1 VEGPAVSFSPPD
13 ITSVYA
19 GNTFECLLPKNALS
33 CKRRLSGGKIDT
45 RHKVLVVDDDVVSLE
60 LMALLLAHEGHQV
73 LRANDAG
80 AALELLS
87 SDQSARPDVLL
98 VDLQMPGISGGQL
111 AEKVRSLGSPGP
123 LLLAMSASQAK
134 RQQLLSFDGF
144 LLKPLAVDDFRRA
157 LKPKKRGRAPA
168 ARVTHPGTKA
178 SSAPG
183 QSLDR
188 AVVGKML
195 KMMPKEAFHELFAA
209 CIADSRTS
217 IRSIQNL
224 AGQRDQSGI
233 APLAHRIKGAASM
246 VGAVHLA
253 WLASGL
259 EAGGSK
265 PAATPAV
272 LDDLLSACSD
282 LERMLLAG
290 NLTETQG
297 PHDHYDNFRNA

>member
-1 VEGPAVSFSPPD
+1 MGHPNIVDGKEEN

-19 GNTFECLLPKNALS
+19 GNTLECLLPQNVLS
-33 CKRRLSGGKIDT
+33 FRRQRTGGHIQT
-45 RHKVLVVDDDVVSLE
+45 RHKVLLVDDDAVSLE

-87 SDQSARPDVLL
+87 SDQAVRPDVLL

-111 AEKVRSLGSPGP
+111 AEKVRALGSPGP
-123 LLLAMSASQAK
+123 LLLAMSASEAQ
-134 RQQLLSFDGF
+134 RQQLLAFDGF

-168 ARVTHPGTKA
+168 ARVSHPGSKT
-178 SSAPG
+178 SPSPG
-183 QSLDR
+183 R
-188 AVVGKML
+188 AVDLAVVSKLL
-195 KMMPKEAFHELFAA
+195 KMMPKEAFFELFAA
-209 CIADSRTS
+209 CIADSRSS
-217 IRSIQNL
+217 IHAIQSL
-224 AGQRDQSGI
+224 DRQDLPGA

-253 WLASGL
+253 WLAGGL

-272 LDDLLSACSD
+272 LDDLLSACSE

-297 PHDHYDNFRNA
+297 PHDHYDSSRNA

>member
-1 VEGPAVSFSPPD
+1 
-13 ITSVYA
+13 
-19 GNTFECLLPKNALS
+19 
-33 CKRRLSGGKIDT
+33 
-45 RHKVLVVDDDVVSLE
+45 VSLE

-80 AALELLS
+80 AALELLAA
-87 SDQSARPDVLL
+87 DKAGRPDVLL

-111 AEKVRSLGSPGP
+111 AEKVRALGSPGP
-123 LLLAMSASQAK
+123 LLLAMSASEAQ
-134 RQQLLSFDGF
+134 RQQLLAFDGF
-144 LLKPLAVDDFRRA
+144 LLKPLAVDDLRRA

-168 ARVTHPGTKA
+168 ARVSHPGSKT
-178 SSAPG
+178 SPSPG
-183 QSLDR
+183 R
-188 AVVGKML
+188 AVDPAVVSKLL
-195 KMMPKEAFHELFAA
+195 KMMPKEAFVELFAA

-217 IRSIQNL
+217 IRAIQSQVDRQDL
-224 AGQRDQSGI
+224 SGAG
-233 APLAHRIKGAASM
+233 PLAHRIKGAASM

-253 WLASGL
+253 WLAGGL

-272 LDDLLSACSD
+272 LDDLLSACSE

-297 PHDHYDNFRNA
+297 PHDHYVSSRNA